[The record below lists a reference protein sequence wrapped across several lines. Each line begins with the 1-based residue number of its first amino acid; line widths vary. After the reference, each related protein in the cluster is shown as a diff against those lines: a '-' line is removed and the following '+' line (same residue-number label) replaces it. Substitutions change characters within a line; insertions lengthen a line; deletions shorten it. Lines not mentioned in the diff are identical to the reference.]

1 MKMRL
6 IKLSPELLIELLQGK
21 SFNSNLPKDSEL
33 LDLKYDL
40 FTHEVSAIVRSDSF
54 EDLAESFPIPE
65 LNLTQKLSSNPS
77 ASSSAQVAAKPEVK
91 PVSKPQVAASQKTVS
106 KMEDEFS
113 MDQRKLLNFVQKED
127 CVIVKPAQ
135 FLKAEWADIND
146 VVKSLGGKWVK
157 GDIISYWEIPLTQT

>member
-1 MKMRL
+1 MRL

-21 SFNSNLPKDSEL
+21 SFSSNLPKDSEL

-54 EDLAESFPIPE
+54 EDLAESYPIPE
-65 LNLTQKLSSNPS
+65 LNLTQKTTAKPTV
-77 ASSSAQVAAKPEVK
+77 APVTPVAAKPEVK
-91 PVSKPQVAASQKTVS
+91 PAPKPQIASQQKTVS

-113 MDQRKLLNFVQKED
+113 ADQRKLLNFVQKED

-135 FLKAEWADIND
+135 FLKTEWADIND

-157 GDIISYWEIPLTQT
+157 GDIISYWEIPLVPT